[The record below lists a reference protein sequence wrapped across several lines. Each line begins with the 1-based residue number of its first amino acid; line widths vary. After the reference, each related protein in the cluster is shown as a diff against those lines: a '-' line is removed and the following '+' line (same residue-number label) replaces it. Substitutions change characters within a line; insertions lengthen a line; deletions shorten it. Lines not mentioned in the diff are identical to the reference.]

1 MLLIPCSGIIDP
13 RSRAPRF
20 PPLTLR
26 STQTLILKHPLLL
39 VISSANLLYKVHE
52 IQMIRDVTR
61 REAVELIK
69 SDPTRVLSTQ
79 PNAV

>member
-13 RSRAPRF
+13 RSRAPHV
-20 PPLTLR
+20 PSSDR
-26 STQTLILKHPLLL
+26 STQALILKHPLLL
-39 VISSANLLYKVHE
+39 VMSSANLLYKVHE

-79 PNAV
+79 PNTV